1 MDHDLQQQVLRTD
14 VAGMPLEWIGY
25 QDAARLISLNQVSY
39 ALGRIVYRIH
49 GGISALTGAR
59 SFIDVNA
66 IIASHG
72 RHPHAH
78 LFSQSY
84 TPPLGNQ
91 ALFRRDQSLCLY
103 CGEQFPNFQLSRD
116 HVRPLSQGGQDIW
129 GNVVTACKRCNNFK
143 AGRTPGT
150 GRNGVARHSFYTHP
164 CRIRLPA
171 GAKNPGGPDEFSA
184 GPFPAQQSAA
194 KTGGTG
200 PATDQ
205 LKNPHSGATA
215 IADESAPTSAFLW
228 ERFQSRSNPGNN
240 SRINLLLRPQAALA

>member
-49 GGISALTGAR
+49 GGISALTGAQ

-103 CGEQFPNFQLSRD
+103 CGEQFPNMLLSRD

-143 AGRTPGT
+143 AGRTPEQAGMELLAIPFT
-150 GRNGVARHSFYTHP
+150 PTHAEYVYLQGRKILADQMNFLLAHFPRNSQLRKRAEQG
-164 CRIRLPA
+164 RLLT
-171 GAKNPGGPDEFSA
+171 N
-184 GPFPAQQSAA
+184 
-194 KTGGTG
+194 
-200 PATDQ
+200 
-205 LKNPHSGATA
+205 
-215 IADESAPTSAFLW
+215 
-228 ERFQSRSNPGNN
+228 
-240 SRINLLLRPQAALA
+240 